1 MTILILGGNGY
12 LGSKLAH
19 KLAEKEGYSIV
30 CTQRQNTKNKRLVDI
45 GSGVRIVPTSID
57 AISTVLQYEK
67 IDAVLNLICNYSRS
81 NMLYDSVL
89 EANIEF
95 PLNVLNLITEH
106 GVRRFVTIG
115 TSLPSNLNMYS
126 FSKKMLGE
134 FGRYYAEKNDLSFTD
149 IRLEMFYGADE
160 PKDRFIPGLI
170 EKMLLGDPVDVTIGT
185 QKRDIIAVED
195 VITALEVIL
204 NADMPGYCEIPVG
217 TGVSPTISEIVD
229 HIWCE
234 TRSCSKVNK
243 GAIPMR
249 LNEPDCVADLSQL
262 RRLCDWQPTYWKTGL
277 SQMIESMKKELLV

>member
-67 IDAVLNLICNYSRS
+67 IDA
-81 NMLYDSVL
+81 
-89 EANIEF
+89 
-95 PLNVLNLITEH
+95 VLNLITEH

-234 TRSCSKVNK
+234 TRSRSKVNK